1 MRRREGEPPRGPGAE
16 PFEVTG
22 AFALPTDS
30 AGGPASAFP
39 PPPGDQAGPFEVTGA
54 FARPADW
61 DAPSPGTPALPG
73 DPAFGPGA
81 PGSAFPGDPA
91 SGPRP
96 AGSGFPGDP
105 AGSRGP
111 GAGLPGDPAGGP
123 RTPGGAASFGG
134 PATGDFDVPGPVD
147 RAPGRG
153 DGPRPGGGF
162 FDAPAERTAAFP
174 GPSGPQDAQS
184 GAPFGPGS
192 FGAPTGP
199 GGTGPFD
206 RPGGTGP
213 FDQVGG
219 PSSGRPGGTGP
230 FDQPGGTGPFDQV
243 GGPGS
248 ADRSGGTGPF
258 DRPGGTGPF
267 DQPTGTGPFGRPSG
281 TGPFD
286 QPGAT
291 GPGSDP
297 FARPMRGEGFFDDQ
311 EGQAGGAFDGPADR
325 TARFDAPPA
334 GPPMPGDIKVAGEPT
349 AAVRTPAW
357 AEAETGFLTS
367 GWSADS
373 GLDDLDDQDEPKGR
387 RGRRKD
393 RDGDKDRDSDSGR
406 GGGRGGRGRGDDLAA
421 PSSSGGGK
429 GRMALLSV
437 AAVAVVLG
445 GTVAGVK
452 LMSSG
457 DPAKCEGATCAAVQ
471 KTPAAP
477 GPSVADPA
485 AEEEESEPEE
495 EPTADEEKTTPSGRP
510 TPTASYVARAPRR
523 TTSPTPK
530 PTRTRVKASAQPT
543 KRVTEEP
550 TGAEESDTLTPN
562 PNPEPSSDGG
572 ATEAPSQPTPVDT
585 DRPGPFGQGGAAGG
599 SINVQQ
605 TIKQRVGSYSASLKV
620 ANTSTRAL
628 AAPTVSVPVEGKVL
642 SVRGATWTQDGDL
655 LILDVPSTLAAGDSA
670 EVTFT
675 ATGKGEQAE
684 TCGMVSGEC
693 AVT

>member
-1 MRRREGEPPRGPGAE
+1 MRRRDGEPPRGPGSE

-39 PPPGDQAGPFEVTGA
+39 PPPPGDQAGPFEVTGA
-54 FARPADW
+54 FVRPTDW
-61 DAPSPGTPALPG
+61 DAPSPGTPT
-73 DPAFGPGA
+73 GPGA
-81 PGSAFPGDPA
+81 PASGPGFPGKPASGPGASGVGRPGDPA
-91 SGPRP
+91 SGPRS

-105 AGSRGP
+105 AGPRGL
-111 GAGLPGDPAGGP
+111 GAGLPGDPAGAP
-123 RTPGGAASFGG
+123 RAPGGGGSFAG
-134 PATGDFDVPGPVD
+134 PATGDFDVPGPFD
-147 RAPGRG
+147 RTPGRG

-174 GPSGPQDAQS
+174 GPSAPHEAPS
-184 GAPFGPGS
+184 GDPFGPGS
-192 FGAPTGP
+192 FGTPTGP
-199 GGTGPFD
+199 GPFD

-213 FDQVGG
+213 FDQATGTG
-219 PSSGRPGGTGP
+219 PFGQSGGTGP
-230 FDQPGGTGPFDQV
+230 FDQP
-243 GGPGS
+243 
-248 ADRSGGTGPF
+248 
-258 DRPGGTGPF
+258 
-267 DQPTGTGPFGRPSG
+267 
-281 TGPFD
+281 
-286 QPGAT
+286 PGA

-297 FARPMRGEGFFDDQ
+297 FGRPMRGEGFFDEQD
-311 EGQAGGAFDGPADR
+311 GQAGGPADR
-325 TARFDAPPA
+325 TARFDAAPPA

-373 GLDDLDDQDEPKGR
+373 GLDDLDDPEEPKGR
-387 RGRRKD
+387 RGRR
-393 RDGDKDRDSDSGR
+393 RDSSNNE
-406 GGGRGGRGRGDDLAA
+406 GGRGRGDDLAA
-421 PSSSGGGK
+421 PSSSGRGK
-429 GRMALLSV
+429 GRVALLSV

-452 LMSSG
+452 LMSSD

-471 KTPAAP
+471 KSPADP
-477 GPSVADPA
+477 GPAVADPA
-485 AEEEESEPEE
+485 VEDEESEPEE

-543 KRVTEEP
+543 KQVTEEP

-572 ATEAPSQPTPVDT
+572 ATEPPAQPTPVDT
-585 DRPGPFGQGGAAGG
+585 DRPGPFGQGGAAGS
-599 SINVQQ
+599 SINVRQ
-605 TIKQRVGSYSASLKV
+605 TIKQRVGTYSASLKV
-620 ANTSTRAL
+620 ANTSARAL

-675 ATGKGEQAE
+675 ATGTGERAE

-693 AVT
+693 SVT

>member
-1 MRRREGEPPRGPGAE
+1 MRRREGEPPRGPGSE

-54 FARPADW
+54 FARPTDW
-61 DAPSPGTPALPG
+61 DAPSPGTPTGPG
-73 DPAFGPGA
+73 VPAFPGGPASGPGT
-81 PGSAFPGDPA
+81 PGSGRPGDPA
-91 SGPRP
+91 SGPRS

-105 AGSRGP
+105 AGPRGT

-123 RTPGGAASFGG
+123 RAQSGAASFAG
-134 PATGDFDVPGPVD
+134 PATGDFDVPGPFD

-153 DGPRPGGGF
+153 DGPRPGDGF
-162 FDAPAERTAAFP
+162 FDPPAERTAAFP
-174 GPSGPQDAQS
+174 GPSGPHDAPN
-184 GAPFGPGS
+184 GDPFGPGS
-192 FGAPTGP
+192 FGAPVP

-219 PSSGRPGGTGP
+219 PGPGRPGGTGP
-230 FDQPGGTGPFDQV
+230 FDQA
-243 GGPGS
+243 GGPG
-248 ADRSGGTGPF
+248 SGGTGPF
-258 DRPGGTGPF
+258 DRPGGTSPF
-267 DQPTGTGPFGRPSG
+267 DQAAGTGPFGQPGG

-286 QPGAT
+286 QPGGA

-297 FARPMRGEGFFDDQ
+297 FRRPMRGEGFFDEQ

-325 TARFDAPPA
+325 TARFDAAPPA

-373 GLDDLDDQDEPKGR
+373 GLDDLDDPDEPKGR
-387 RGRRKD
+387 RGRRKA
-393 RDGDKDRDSDSGR
+393 DGDKDRDGDSGRLGGR
-406 GGGRGGRGRGDDLAA
+406 GGGRGKGRGDDLAA

-429 GRMALLSV
+429 GRVALLSV

-471 KTPAAP
+471 KTPADS
-477 GPSVADPA
+477 GPAVADPPV
-485 AEEEESEPEE
+485 EEEESEPEE

-523 TTSPTPK
+523 TTTPTPK

-543 KRVTEEP
+543 KQVTEEP

-572 ATEAPSQPTPVDT
+572 ATEAPPQPTPVDT
-585 DRPGPFGQGGAAGG
+585 DRPGPFGQGGGSAGG
-599 SINVQQ
+599 SVNVQQ
-605 TIKQRVGSYSASLKV
+605 TIKQRVGTYSASLKV
-620 ANTSTRAL
+620 ANISARAL

-693 AVT
+693 SVT